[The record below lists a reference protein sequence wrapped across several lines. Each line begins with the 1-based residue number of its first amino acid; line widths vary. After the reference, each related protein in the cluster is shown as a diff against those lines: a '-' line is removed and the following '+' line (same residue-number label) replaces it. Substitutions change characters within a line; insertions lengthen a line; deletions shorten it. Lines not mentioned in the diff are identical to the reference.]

1 MAYTGNISSSSPSY
15 DDVMTYLHSVNIS
28 NDVMER
34 VGQRLIVEYGNNNI
48 SKAYRRLN
56 DLSKLA
62 EGWDGHEAYSIVPDA
77 VNNVRNVI
85 DLSDDEDWAN
95 WLIFPSP
102 QGSLMLQSKRNR
114 ASISVGADE
123 FSYYALVDGKRMSGD
138 HIVFDASLV
147 GFIMRRIGK

>member
-1 MAYTGNISSSSPSY
+1 MAYTGNISSPSPSY
-15 DDVMTYLHSVNIS
+15 DDVMTYLHSVNLS

-34 VGQRLIVEYGNNNI
+34 VGQRLIVEYGKNNI

-56 DLSKLA
+56 DLSKLT
-62 EGWDGHEAYSIVPDA
+62 EGWDGHGAYRVVPE
-77 VNNVRNVI
+77 VVENVKAII
-85 DLSDDEDWAN
+85 DLSEDDRWAD

-147 GFIMRRIGK
+147 EFLMRRIGK

>member
-1 MAYTGNISSSSPSY
+1 MAYTGNISSPSPSY
-15 DDVMTYLHSVNIS
+15 DDVMTYLHSVNLS

-34 VGQRLIVEYGNNNI
+34 VGQRLIVEYGKNNI

-56 DLSKLA
+56 DLSKLT
-62 EGWDGHEAYSIVPDA
+62 EGWDGHGAYRVVPE
-77 VNNVRNVI
+77 VVENVKAII
-85 DLSDDEDWAN
+85 DLSEDDRWAD